1 MDILYVLMVVAAFDS
16 IAVAWRAGALVGT
29 GASASS
35 WRSSCSSGSKV
46 SSETDQAPCDVRGGM
61 TETIRS
67 GDIVRTKGIR
77 SPSMFVVRL
86 HLQADDSE
94 IAELLWFDANMNA
107 RQVNLSTDLLEHV
120 PLQD

>member
-1 MDILYVLMVVAAFDS
+1 
-16 IAVAWRAGALVGT
+16 
-29 GASASS
+29 
-35 WRSSCSSGSKV
+35 
-46 SSETDQAPCDVRGGM
+46 M

-77 SPSMFVVRL
+77 SPSMLVVRL
-86 HLQADDSE
+86 HLQPDDSE